1 MGDLQPMSMRLVSL
15 FAAGLVLGGTL
26 IVPCSWS
33 AQAHETVKPK
43 TSAETGKKSK
53 VNPKL
58 ELLRQTLK
66 EIRNFKRRGQYL
78 EASEKYALILDEIE
92 LSTKDRKKITRDFE
106 KLNTKLL
113 FSRTVTPGTLMH
125 SVVEGESLYTIAKKY
140 GTTSALIRRMNSL
153 SKDVIYPGMKLKA
166 VNGKFYARVDK
177 SQNTLRLFLN
187 DTPIKT
193 YSVATGKANSTPTGE
208 FMVKDKLVDPTWY
221 KSGAVI
227 EPGSPDNHL
236 GTRWLG
242 FDMPGYGIHGTTEPN
257 LIGQQVSHGCVRMR
271 NEDVE
276 ELYDILPQGTKVAIT
291 D

>member
-1 MGDLQPMSMRLVSL
+1 MIRPLSKLAGGLVMLSVVIAPLLWAAETLPGTAKPETSL
-15 FAAGLVLGGTL
+15 DASKTEKKAGLGLF
-26 IVPCSWS
+26 
-33 AQAHETVKPK
+33 QD
-43 TSAETGKKSK
+43 
-53 VNPKL
+53 
-58 ELLRQTLK
+58 TLK

-78 EASEKYALILDEIE
+78 EASQKYALILDEIQ
-92 LSTKDRKKITRDFE
+92 LSTKDRKKITHDFE
-106 KLNTKLL
+106 KLNTQLL
-113 FSRTVTPGTLMH
+113 FSRTETPGTTLH
-125 SVVEGESLYTIAKKY
+125 TVVEGESLYTIAKKY

-166 VNGKFYARVDK
+166 VTGNFYVRVDK
-177 SQNTLRLFLN
+177 SKNTLRLFLE

-208 FMVKDKLVDPTWY
+208 FIIKDKLVDPTWY

-227 EPGSPDNHL
+227 EPGNSANHL

-242 FDMPGYGIHGTTEPN
+242 FDMPGYGIHGTTEPH
-257 LIGQQVSHGCVRMR
+257 LIGKQVSHGCVRMR

-276 ELYDILPQGTKVAIT
+276 ELYDILPMGTKVAIT

>member
-1 MGDLQPMSMRLVSL
+1 MTRAVVRLAFG
-15 FAAGLVLGGTL
+15 FAVGCLVAA
-26 IVPCSWS
+26 PFSWS
-33 AQAHETVKPK
+33 AETSKSTKPK
-43 TSAETGKKSK
+43 ESAGTPKAESK
-53 VNPKL
+53 AKL
-58 ELLRQTLK
+58 ELFQKTLK
-66 EIRNFKRRGQYL
+66 EIRGLKRRGQYL
-78 EASEKYALILDEIE
+78 EASSKYAFILDEID
-92 LSTKDRKKITRDFE
+92 LSTKDRKKITSDFE
-106 KLNTKLL
+106 KLNTQLL
-113 FSRTVTPGTLMH
+113 FSRTPTPGTLLH
-125 SVVEGESLYTIAKKY
+125 TVVDGESLYTIAKKY

-166 VNGKFYARVDK
+166 VSGKFYVRVDK
-177 SQNTLRLFLN
+177 SRNTLRLFLE

-193 YSVATGKANSTPTGE
+193 YSVATGRDNSTPTGE
-208 FMVKDKLVDPTWY
+208 FTVKDKLVDPTWY

-276 ELYDILPQGTKVAIT
+276 ELYDILPPGTKVAIT
-291 D
+291 N